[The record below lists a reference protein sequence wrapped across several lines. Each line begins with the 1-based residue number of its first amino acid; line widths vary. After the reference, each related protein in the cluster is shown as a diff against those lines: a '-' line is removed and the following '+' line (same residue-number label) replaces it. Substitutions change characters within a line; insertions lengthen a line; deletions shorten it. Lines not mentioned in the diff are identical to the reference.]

1 MDRDVWVVRCQ
12 PITECH
18 EAKPAGLKEPQGRFL
33 TPKSEQTARR
43 CHRQATGEA
52 ARIVSHPG
60 EAFPGGGETYPV
72 VIGVDGGPSEEA
84 AVGEVGCSKVA
95 VLHDAVAKV

>member
-1 MDRDVWVVRCQ
+1 MGRDVWVVRCQ

-18 EAKPAGLKEPQGRFL
+18 EAKSAGLKELQGRFL

-52 ARIVSHPG
+52 ARVVSHLG
-60 EAFPGGGETYPV
+60 DAFPGGGETYPV
-72 VIGVDGGPSEEA
+72 ISGVGGGPSKEA
-84 AVGEVGCSKVA
+84 AVGVVGCPQVA

>member
-1 MDRDVWVVRCQ
+1 MDRDVWVGRCQ

-52 ARIVSHPG
+52 ARVVSHPG

-72 VIGVDGGPSEEA
+72 VSGVGGGPSEEA
-84 AVGEVGCSKVA
+84 AVGVVGCSQVA

>member
-52 ARIVSHPG
+52 ARIASHPG

-72 VIGVDGGPSEEA
+72 VSGVDGGPSEEA
-84 AVGEVGCSKVA
+84 TVGVVGCSKVA